1 MGRKSSEVIKEAQR
15 MIDDGYVY
23 VYGYKGTKVT
33 AAQVK
38 SLARSYP
45 SVFTSSILSMA
56 LKKVG
61 KIGIDCSGFV
71 NKAAGTN
78 LGGSTGIKDNFPT
91 KYKISDTDH
100 LVNGM
105 GIWRQGHIALIHV
118 DKYGKASIMEAKGTA
133 YDLTTT
139 SWKER
144 AGHFTCYGKIAGV
157 DYQGANVYGIGKVTG
172 AKTKGRCKLY
182 KKVDTKAGKKAS
194 LDNGTIISIID
205 DLGNGWSKVWYD
217 GSVGY
222 IKNTSIKMIGL
233 STYKEKTLKHNA
245 YGRKTNRKASKKIVH
260 LNKGD
265 NVKVIC
271 KRKYWSNVIAN
282 GINCWVATKYL

>member
-1 MGRKSSEVIKEAQR
+1 MGRKSSDVIKEAQR

-23 VYGYKGTKVT
+23 VYGYKGTKIT

-38 SLARSYP
+38 SLAKSYP

-78 LGGSTGIKDNFPT
+78 LGGSTEIKDNFPV

-105 GIWRQGHIALIHV
+105 GIWRQGHIAIVHV
-118 DKYGKASIMEAKGTA
+118 DKNGKASIMEAKGTA
-133 YDLTTT
+133 YDLTVT

-144 AGHFTCYGKIAGV
+144 ASHFTYYGKIAGV

-172 AKTKGRCKLY
+172 AKTKGACRLY
-182 KKVDTKAGKKAS
+182 KKVDTKGGKKAS
-194 LDNGTIISIID
+194 LDNGSIISVIE
-205 DLGNGWSKVWYD
+205 DLGNGWSKVWYN
-217 GSVGY
+217 GNVGY
-222 IKNTSIKMIGL
+222 IKNTAIKLIGL
-233 STYKEKTLKHNA
+233 STYKEATLKHNA
-245 YGRKTNRKASKKIVH
+245 YGRKENRKASKKIVH
-260 LNKGD
+260 LKKGD
-265 NVKVIC
+265 KVKVIC